1 MKLLTYDIIE
11 AELAKRGCS
20 QKQIEDDPSGFTE
33 KVLNHYE
40 ARVDDRWA
48 DQDLYVYEESTRDGY
63 SVWVC
68 THNPNSVCIAE
79 EIYYNNNS
87 SDIIEQLQDAIRN
100 GASIYCDDTDLIDE
114 AVEQMIDTFY
124 DDLQADT
131 EMKLIDQG
139 YVWPTKIPHL
149 LQEIWETMSNED
161 TADKHKNLLNR
172 INVAIEQLN
181 NKNDN

>member
-63 SVWVC
+63 SGPSTWSGIDSSSML
-68 THNPNSVCIAE
+68 PFLLNSLGA
-79 EIYYNNNS
+79 
-87 SDIIEQLQDAIRN
+87 AN
-100 GASIYCDDTDLIDE
+100 GAV
-114 AVEQMIDTFY
+114 AVC
-124 DDLQADT
+124 
-131 EMKLIDQG
+131 
-139 YVWPTKIPHL
+139 
-149 LQEIWETMSNED
+149 
-161 TADKHKNLLNR
+161 
-172 INVAIEQLN
+172 
-181 NKNDN
+181 